1 MKRKLLSV
9 FLSLAMVLTM
19 MPVFAM
25 AEDTSLGGGT
35 KGADSGS
42 NVEASGINSYD
53 ALVKAISG
61 AEDGATITLA
71 GDIDV
76 TKTIRVENKTITLN
90 LAGHRLYNS
99 EDIWNDNDWSLIS
112 VRGTADLTI
121 SGEGELQAKVNDCYG
136 VDVYDKTATVT
147 IKKANVIGNVH
158 AVYVVEGTANI
169 EGGNYS
175 VQQKYPDP
183 NKADEFV
190 LNLYDESRENGIA
203 KMVVTGGTF
212 ENFNPANC
220 KAEGTG
226 TNFCAIGYTTE
237 NSGSKYTVVEGTN
250 TAVANAGVNYNTVS
264 NAIGSYTHVNKMV
277 VTLLSDIKSAIK
289 EDVTVPSKKNIT
301 LDLNGNTLTNVSNN
315 TITIE
320 NGAELTVTGNGTVD
334 NTTHG
339 KSAIYNKGTA
349 TLKSG
354 TFDRSKETGKNAE
367 ESGGNSY
374 YTVLNHGKMT
384 VEPGVTVN
392 NKGGYSSLFENGYY
406 NYKTQ
411 DGIEFPEL
419 TINGGTF
426 TGGINT
432 IKNDDNATLT
442 IKDGTFKNYTQSAFQ
457 NHHIAIIDG
466 GTFDGA
472 NVYAVLNCGGCSSV
486 VEGHDNHETTITGGK
501 FNGTISQTVGKI
513 TISGGLFS
521 KEFDKSY
528 CETGL
533 TIIDNTDDS
542 TKANYPKT
550 VGTIKASNNGEIRE
564 ESVKGTDDKK
574 VSPAISG
581 KENRDAAEV
590 IVNSVEIPSNEEIK
604 DNTTITEDDKAR
616 AVTALV
622 ENNKLALD
630 NGKIP
635 ENTTVTVV
643 KETYLE
649 VELTDLNMNNGT
661 NNPTVTMN
669 ITPKYNLI
677 AKVESAGKKEFITIK
692 PAQNATVTAP
702 TKVSVT
708 LPNTFAGKKVYITH
722 KNDIYVAIADKEGNI
737 EFTTNGFSPF
747 TFALSDPSVVA
758 EVNGNAYTSLQAAV
772 DAAVSGSTIEI
783 VGGETSKEYTATM
796 TGSTKTITVKN
807 STTAEKITVKVNGD
821 SEDIAKDKTVD
832 FTYTRHSSSG
842 SSTTTYTVT
851 VGSVSNGTV
860 TSSHKSA
867 ASGATVTLTVKP
879 ADGYAVEAVT
889 AKDAKGNAV
898 KVTEKDGKY
907 TFAMPAS
914 NVTVSAS
921 FIKKGEQPAAK
932 LFNDVAQG
940 AYYYDAVKWAVDKGV
955 TNGKTSNLFGSEDPC
970 TRAQIVTF
978 LWRAAESPAASA
990 SVSFTDVKDSD
1001 YYAKAVAWAVEKGI
1015 TNGTGDGKFSSDETC
1030 TRAQCA
1036 AFLYRAAG
1044 SPEVTDAAAFSD
1056 VAADAYYA
1064 KAVAWA
1070 EKNGITNGLGNGKF
1084 GSDNSCTRAQ
1094 IITFL
1099 YRTYQGK

>member
-25 AEDTSLGGGT
+25 ADDGNTILPEGGETAG
-35 KGADSGS
+35 GEPSS
-42 NVEASGINSYD
+42 VEKVAKI
-53 ALVKAISG
+53 
-61 AEDGATITLA
+61 
-71 GDIDV
+71 GDI
-76 TKTIRVENKTITLN
+76 TYNTLN
-90 LAGHRLYNS
+90 
-99 EDIWNDNDWSLIS
+99 E
-112 VRGTADLTI
+112 
-121 SGEGELQAKVNDCYG
+121 
-136 VDVYDKTATVT
+136 
-147 IKKANVIGNVH
+147 
-158 AVYVVEGTANI
+158 
-169 EGGNYS
+169 
-175 VQQKYPDP
+175 
-183 NKADEFV
+183 
-190 LNLYDESRENGIA
+190 
-203 KMVVTGGTF
+203 
-212 ENFNPANC
+212 
-220 KAEGTG
+220 
-226 TNFCAIGYTTE
+226 
-237 NSGSKYTVVEGTN
+237 
-250 TAVANAGVNYNTVS
+250 AVAAAADNNST
-264 NAIGSYTHVNKMV
+264 
-277 VTLLSDIKSAIK
+277 VTLLKNTA
-289 EDVTVPSKKNIT
+289 EDVTVPSGKDII
-301 LDLNGNTLTNVSNN
+301 LDLNGKNLTNVSNN

-320 NGAELTVTGNGTVD
+320 KDAELTVTGNGTVD
-334 NTTHG
+334 NLTHG
-339 KSAIYNKGTA
+339 KSAIYNKGTV
-349 TLKSG
+349 TLKNG
-354 TFDRSKETGKNAE
+354 TFDRSQEKGTADGAN
-367 ESGGNSY
+367 GNSY

-384 VEPGVTVN
+384 VESGVTVN
-392 NKGGYSSLFENGYY
+392 NKGSYSSLFENGYY
-406 NYKTQ
+406 NYTKEQ
-411 DGIEFPEL
+411 DGIEYPEL

-432 IKNDDNATLT
+432 IKNDDNAKLT
-442 IKDGTFKNYTQSAFQ
+442 IKDGTFKNYAQAAFQ
-457 NHHIAIIDG
+457 NHHIATIEG
-466 GTFDGA
+466 GTFEGA
-472 NVYAVLNCGGCSSV
+472 NVYAVLNCGSCSSV
-486 VEGHDNHETTITGGK
+486 AAGHDDHETTITGGK

-550 VGTIKASNNGEIRE
+550 VGTIKANNGGEIKE
-564 ESVKGTDDKK
+564 ESIKGIDDKK
-574 VSPAISG
+574 VSAAISG
-581 KENRDAAEV
+581 SENKAAAEAV
-590 IVNSVEIPSNEEIK
+590 VNSVEIPSSEGIK
-604 DNTTITEDDKAR
+604 DNTTITKDDKDKAI
-616 AVTALV
+616 TALV
-622 ENNKLALD
+622 GADKLSLVD
-630 NGKIP
+630 NKIP
-635 ENTTVTVV
+635 EGTTVTIV

-661 NNPTVTMN
+661 ENPTVTMN

-677 AKVESAGKKEFITIK
+677 AKVESGGNTESITIK
-692 PAQNATVTAP
+692 PAQDATVTAP
-702 TKVSVT
+702 TRVSVK
-708 LPNTFAGKKVYITH
+708 LPPTTFAKDKKVYINH
-722 KNDIYVAIADKEGNI
+722 NNGENIYVAKVKDEEGTV

-758 EVNGNAYTSLQAAV
+758 EVNGEVNGNAYTSLQAAV
-772 DAAVSGSTIEI
+772 DAAASGSTIEI
-783 VGGETSKEYTATM
+783 VGGDTSKEYTATM
-796 TGSTKTITVKN
+796 TGSNKTITVKN
-807 STTAEKITVKVNGD
+807 STDNEITVKVNGD
-821 SEDIAKDKTVD
+821 PKKIEEGGFVN
-832 FTYTRHSSSG
+832 FTYTRHSSS

-867 ASGATVTLTVKP
+867 ASGTTVTLTVKP

-889 AKDAKGNAV
+889 AKDAKGNDV

-907 TFAMPAS
+907 TFAMTAS

-921 FIKKGEQPAAK
+921 FKKSEQPAEK
-932 LFNDVAQG
+932 LFDDVAQG

-955 TNGKTSNLFGSEDPC
+955 TNGKTSNLFGSGDPC

-978 LWRAAESPAASA
+978 LYRAAGSPAGSA
-990 SVSFTDVKDSD
+990 AVSFTDVKDSD

-1015 TNGTGDGKFSSDETC
+1015 TNGTGDGKFSPDDTC
-1030 TRAQCA
+1030 TVPVPHGRAQGA

-1084 GSDNSCTRAQ
+1084 GSENSCTRAQ